1 MSWLSGH
8 FLNEK
13 ITRKFCSPQAIRE
26 IIFQAKDQQTTSRFL
41 WLQIQIFFYFLV
53 TFYETLTVAQLVE
66 VNSLNIEGS
75 S

>member
-13 ITRKFCSPQAIRE
+13 ITPKFCSQAIRE

-41 WLQIQIFFYFLV
+41 WLQIHIFYFLV